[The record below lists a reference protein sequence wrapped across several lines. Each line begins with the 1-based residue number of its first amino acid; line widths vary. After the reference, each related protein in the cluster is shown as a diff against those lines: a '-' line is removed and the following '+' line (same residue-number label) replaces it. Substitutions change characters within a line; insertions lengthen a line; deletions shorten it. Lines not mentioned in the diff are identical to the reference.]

1 MATKTATSTRR
12 RQPGSLQRITRRA
25 KGHEYTAWR
34 WRTYRRGDLGW
45 ERVDVQLGSELTGLR
60 TRLYVALGRLS
71 APLLVERWAR
81 WRFSSWDFM
90 PAWTGR
96 PDAAR
101 GHQQV
106 AWWLELPRDR
116 TGDVRLRFRSV
127 ADGYDFR
134 RARTV
139 ISDAESTAT
148 GIWRELTD
156 DPVLELARL
165 LWLEQQGRQRVDSIA
180 EQQIELRRQRRRGEL
195 SQRDFEADERDTYM
209 RLEGWERMVA
219 RVQQR
224 HDERLEQLIAAAARP
239 EREEIRR
246 AVLTLVDRLLHDGRQ
261 QARWRA
267 DHWDGSTLTWS
278 A

>member
-1 MATKTATSTRR
+1 MATKSATT

-71 APLLVERWAR
+71 APLLLERWAR
-81 WRFSSWDFM
+81 WAFRSWSEL

-96 PDAAR
+96 PPGA
-101 GHQQV
+101 HQRA
-106 AWWLELPRDR
+106 AWWLELPRDPA
-116 TGDVRLRFRSV
+116 GQVHLRFRSLEGG
-127 ADGYDFR
+127 GYDFR
-134 RARTV
+134 TARNT

-165 LWLEQQGRQRVDSIA
+165 LWLEQEGRQRVDSIA

-195 SQRDFEADERDTYM
+195 SQRDYEADERDTYM